1 MKNLAK
7 NFPFIF
13 NSVYIV
19 AIFVEV
25 LILIMSDFK
34 QFDYSNFIKSYIQV
48 GNSFFFLP
56 WIGLLINIISYLLNL
71 DDGWILGGCL
81 AGIAGFLILAILPE
95 VFFAGLICLWIG
107 IFLFYHSFAKRRQ
120 RVVNHADSR

>member
-34 QFDYSNFIKSYIQV
+34 QFNYSNFIKSYIQV